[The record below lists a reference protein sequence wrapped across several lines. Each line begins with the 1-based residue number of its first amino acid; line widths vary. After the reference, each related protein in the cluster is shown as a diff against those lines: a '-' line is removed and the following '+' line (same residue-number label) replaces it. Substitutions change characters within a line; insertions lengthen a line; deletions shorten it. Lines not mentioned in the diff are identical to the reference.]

1 MKRIQEKVKD
11 LIEVLSY
18 KSLQDFISDPAQT
31 LSIYHFTDV
40 TSDLMAKW
48 LDRISSVQ
56 PGSGAANALAT
67 NAAASALA
75 GYRGVGK
82 SHFLAT
88 LGAIVSHP
96 ELRSRVSDPHVA
108 ASAQRL
114 KRARYTVAYVRR
126 GTHDTLLEEL
136 KDAIARTFDVS
147 AENFT
152 DSLADLLG
160 FASEK
165 AGDLPFVLMVDTAFE
180 RTSRVARDDGVLLG
194 EIAETAKNLNIFV
207 AVALDD
213 DIAGA
218 DGINSAIVRRFSIDY
233 LDQEHLYR
241 IVDAHIFPKNRQML
255 PLLHEIYQNFKEV
268 MPNFRWSEQRFTALY
283 PLHPVILENAPFVRL
298 YAPEFALLG
307 FASEAGAKILGRPA
321 NSLIA
326 LDEVFDSVETS
337 LRKVEDLK
345 DAIETYDKINAEV
358 VTQIPVMQRLQAKL
372 ILKGLFLLSL
382 EGEGTTAGEIG
393 AAMLI
398 YDENAPQKAVTVVE
412 DLLQTFVAAYPEHIQ
427 QTAVEGKKIR
437 YSLKVS
443 SKDNLNQALSEAVK
457 TVLPDVVPKILRR
470 VARERFSDWIFT
482 DDAAE
487 SSDWSD
493 CKIIWRGGR
502 RGGRIFWNLD
512 DQSDR
517 TPPPG
522 LEFADW
528 EVIINPPS
536 TAPEKSKD
544 KAQIPQVFWQVASLR
559 PDEIETI
566 SRYYVLLT
574 DTNLREE
581 YGEQI
586 RAAGHS
592 NLLAVEKI
600 WNRIFLEEA
609 TLWINEFDYNFSEE
623 ARSAN
628 TLGEVFSDMLDPLFE
643 TLYPEHPHF
652 AETLD
657 MADVS
662 KLVNDYFSG
671 ARQNLKEVQQLA
683 KTFALPLG
691 LVAER
696 GNSLIIETEE
706 HLGNLPF
713 AGEVLALV
721 KENSEK
727 AISLETI
734 YTQLKK
740 SPYGLGREA
749 SHLILT
755 ALVAQRQ
762 IEFVTTKGDRI
773 NRRSLDLKIIWD
785 DIEGVAK
792 PSSFLY
798 GDERLTEWARI
809 LTTAADFQT
818 LDRPEDRE
826 AVKVALEKWLSD
838 WHSTAI
844 LERFNDLPDEVLN
857 TKIWRLA
864 TYAEKTFGTVAAT
877 VAAILED
884 SISPEEGFYRIADAF
899 SDSEKE
905 FFARRKDL
913 IILEDF
919 INGAGKREKIWNYL
933 AVCQPTQDEKI
944 EYLREKLISII
955 EESYSDPNDALN
967 EEMESLWQTFHKAF
981 SEYFSMKHDLVMKSH
996 LLQEKLDEILR
1007 SDGWWEFENL
1017 SRLSIFQKTY
1027 WNEAQKIYRQIK
1039 ELNCRFDVREMVKTQ
1054 PFCACS
1060 FNLSKMSEW
1069 ENLPETL
1076 AEHINYGRKNYRKV
1090 LQSLSQTLIP
1100 QIENF
1105 AAENNDEEFFDA
1117 AHRLIGV
1124 LKEDRETSLLTNNEL
1139 IVLQKIFDVLPTS
1152 PMMQIKFPSDEGFL
1166 SHDELRMRVNNW
1178 LEELPREPVLLK
1190 I

>member
-56 PGSGAANALAT
+56 PGSGAANALA
-67 NAAASALA
+67 NSAASALA

-88 LGAIVSHP
+88 LGAIASHP
-96 ELRSRVSDPHVA
+96 ELRSRISDPHVA

-114 KRARYTVAYVRR
+114 KRARYSIAYVRR
-126 GTHDTLLEEL
+126 GTHDTLFEEL
-136 KDAIARTFDVS
+136 KHAIAKTFD
-147 AENFT
+147 ANAADFT
-152 DSLADLLG
+152 DSLSDLLG

-165 AGDLPFVLMVDTAFE
+165 AGDLPFLLMVDTAFE
-180 RTSRVARDDGVLLG
+180 RTSRVARDDGVMLG
-194 EIAETAKNLNIFV
+194 EIAELSKNLNIFV

-255 PLLHEIYQNFKEV
+255 PLLHDIYTNFREV
-268 MPNFRWSEQRFTALY
+268 MPNFRWSEQRFASLY

-326 LDEVFDSVETS
+326 LDEVFDSVENS

-345 DAIETYDKINAEV
+345 DAIATYDKINAEV
-358 VTQIPVMQRLQAKL
+358 ITQIPVMQRLQAKL

-382 EGEGTTAGEIG
+382 EGEGTTASEIG

-398 YDENAPQKAVTVVE
+398 YDESDPRKAVKVVE
-412 DLLQTFVAAYPEHIQ
+412 DLLQAFVAAVPNDIQ
-427 QTAVEGKKIR
+427 QIAAEGRETR

-443 SKDNLNQALSEAVK
+443 GKDNLNQALTEAVK
-457 TVLPDVVPKILRR
+457 TVSPDVIPKILRR
-470 VARERFSDWIFT
+470 VARERFSDWNYT
-482 DDAAE
+482 GEDAE
-487 SSDWSD
+487 NSDWSG
-493 CKIIWRGGR
+493 CQIVWRGGR
-502 RGGRIFWNLD
+502 RDGRVFWNFD
-512 DQSDR
+512 DTSNPIPPSD
-517 TPPPG
+517 

-528 EVIINPPS
+528 EVIINPPA
-536 TAPEKSKD
+536 TAPKESKD
-544 KAQIPQVFWQVASLR
+544 AKIPQVFWQLAALR
-559 PDEIETI
+559 PEEIETVL
-566 SRYYVLLT
+566 RYYVLMS
-574 DTNLREE
+574 DTSLREE

-592 NLLAVEKI
+592 NLIAVEKI
-600 WNRIFLEEA
+600 WSRVFLEEA
-609 TLWINEFDYNFSEE
+609 TLWINGFDYNFSEE
-623 ARSAN
+623 SRSAN
-628 TLGEVFSDMLDPLFE
+628 TLCDIFSDMLDPLFE

-671 ARQNLKEVQQLA
+671 ARQALTEVQRLA

-691 LVAER
+691 IVAER
-696 GNSLIIETEE
+696 GNSIVIETEE
-706 HLGNLPF
+706 NLNNLPF
-713 AGEVLALV
+713 ARDVLTLV
-721 KENSEK
+721 KENPEK
-727 AISLETI
+727 AVSLEAI
-734 YTQLKK
+734 YRELKK
-740 SPYGLGREA
+740 KPYGLGREA

-762 IEFVTTKGDRI
+762 IEFVTSKGDRI
-773 NRRSLDLKIIWD
+773 NRRSLDLKIIWK

-798 GDERLTEWARI
+798 GEKRLTEWAKV
-809 LTTAADFQT
+809 LTNVDNFKSIEAPD
-818 LDRPEDRE
+818 DRN
-826 AVKVALEKWLSD
+826 AVRKALEKWLSE
-838 WHSTAI
+838 WRSSSL
-844 LERFNDLPDEVLN
+844 LERFNELPDEVLN
-857 TKIWRLA
+857 TKIWRIA

-877 VAAILED
+877 VAAILDD
-884 SISPEEGFYRIADAF
+884 SISLEEGFHRIADAF
-899 SDSEKE
+899 SDSEKD

-913 IILEDF
+913 IVLEDF

-944 EYLREKLISII
+944 EYLRERLINIV
-955 EESYSDPNDALN
+955 EESYANPNQTLN
-967 EEMESLWQTFHKAF
+967 EELETLWQTFHKSF
-981 SEYFSMKHDLVMKSH
+981 SEHFAVKHDIVMKSH
-996 LLQEKLDEILR
+996 ILQEKLDEILR

-1017 SRLSIFQKTY
+1017 SRLTIFQKTY
-1027 WNEAQKIYRQIK
+1027 WKEAQKIYRQIK

-1076 AEHINYGRKNYRKV
+1076 VEHINYGRKNYRKV
-1090 LQSLSQTLIP
+1090 LQSISHTLIP

-1105 AAENNDEEFFDA
+1105 AAANNDEEFFEA
-1117 AHRLIGV
+1117 AHRLVEV
-1124 LKEDRETSLLTNNEL
+1124 LKDERETSLLNNNEL
-1139 IVLQKIFDVLPTS
+1139 IVLQKVFDDLPTS
-1152 PMMQIKFPSDEGFL
+1152 PLMQIKFPSDEGFL
-1166 SHDELRMRVNNW
+1166 SHDELRLRVNNW

>member
-67 NAAASALA
+67 NAASALA

-114 KRARYTVAYVRR
+114 KRARYSVAYVRR
-126 GTHDTLLEEL
+126 GTHDTLLDEL
-136 KDAIARTFDVS
+136 KDAIARTFD
-147 AENFT
+147 ANADDFT
-152 DSLADLLG
+152 DSLADLFG
-160 FASEK
+160 FAAEK
-165 AGDLPFVLMVDTAFE
+165 SGDLPFVLIVDTAFE

-194 EIAETAKNLNIFV
+194 EMAEAARNLNIFV

-218 DGINSAIVRRFSIDY
+218 DGINSAIARRFSIDY

-268 MPNFRWSEQRFTALY
+268 MPNFRWSEQRFSSLY

-345 DAIETYDKINAEV
+345 NAIETYDKINTEV
-358 VTQIPVMQRLQAKL
+358 ITQIPVMQRLQAKL

-398 YDENAPQKAVTVVE
+398 YDESDPSKAVKTVE
-412 DLLQTFVAAYPEHIQ
+412 ELLQTFAAAYPENIQ
-427 QTAVEGKKIR
+427 QTAVEGKEIR
-437 YSLKVS
+437 YSLKIS
-443 SKDNLNQALSEAVK
+443 GKDNLNLALSEAVK
-457 TVLPDVVPKILRR
+457 TVSPDVVPKILRR
-470 VARERFSDWIFT
+470 VARERFSDWDFSG
-482 DDAAE
+482 DAAE
-487 SSDWSD
+487 NSDWSG
-493 CKIIWRGGR
+493 CGIVWRGGR
-502 RGGRIFWNLD
+502 RTGRIFWNLD
-512 DQSDR
+512 GKADK
-517 TPPPG
+517 TPSPD
-522 LEFADW
+522 LAFADW
-528 EVIINPPS
+528 EVVINPPS

-544 KAQIPQVFWQVASLR
+544 KTQTPRVFWQIAPLR
-559 PDEIETI
+559 PEEIEAI

-574 DTNLREE
+574 DTGLREE

-592 NLLAVEKI
+592 NLIAVEKI
-600 WNRIFLEEA
+600 WNRIFLEDA
-609 TLWINEFDYNFSEE
+609 TLWINEFDYNFTEE

-628 TLGEVFSDMLDPLFE
+628 TLCDVFSEMLDPLFE
-643 TLYPEHPHF
+643 TLYPQHPRF
-652 AETLD
+652 PETLD

-662 KLVNDYFSG
+662 NLVNDYFSG

-683 KTFALPLG
+683 ETFALPLG
-691 LVAER
+691 LVANR
-696 GNSLIIETEE
+696 GNSFVIETEE
-706 HLGNLPF
+706 RLGNLPT
-713 AGEVLALV
+713 AGSVIALV
-721 KENSEK
+721 KESGEK
-727 AISLETI
+727 AVSLETI
-734 YTQLKK
+734 YGQMKK
-740 SPYGLGREA
+740 SPFGLGREA

-755 ALVAQRQ
+755 ALVAQRK

-798 GDERLTEWARI
+798 GDERLTEWAQI
-809 LTTAADFQT
+809 LTTADDFQSIDT
-818 LDRPEDRE
+818 PEDRK
-826 AVKVALEKWLSD
+826 AVRAALEKWLAD
-838 WHSTAI
+838 WHATAV
-844 LERFNDLPDEVLN
+844 LERFNELPDEILN

-864 TYAEKTFGTVAAT
+864 TYAEKTFGTVATT
-877 VAAILED
+877 VAAILND
-884 SISPEEGFYRIADAF
+884 SISPEEGLYRIADAF

-913 IILEDF
+913 IVLEDF

-933 AVCQPTQDEKI
+933 AVCQPTPDEKI
-944 EYLREKLISII
+944 EYLREKLIGVI
-955 EESYSDPNDALN
+955 EESYSNPNDALN

-981 SEYFSMKHDLVMKSH
+981 SEHFAMKHDLVMKSH

-1007 SDGWWEFENL
+1007 SDDWWEFENL

-1027 WNEAQKIYRQIK
+1027 WKEAQKIYRQIK

-1090 LQSLSQTLIP
+1090 LHSLSQALIP
-1100 QIENF
+1100 QVENF
-1105 AAENNDEEFFDA
+1105 AAANNDEEFFEA
-1117 AHRLIGV
+1117 AHRLIETF
-1124 LKEDRETSLLTNNEL
+1124 KEDRETSLLSNNEL
-1139 IVLQKIFDVLPTS
+1139 IVLQKIFDDLPTS
-1152 PMMQIKFPSDEGFL
+1152 PLMQIKFPNDEGFV

>member
-56 PGSGAANALAT
+56 PGNGSANALA

-114 KRARYTVAYVRR
+114 KRVRYSVSYVRR

-136 KDAIARTFDVS
+136 KAAVARTFEVKATD
-147 AENFT
+147 FT

-160 FASEK
+160 FAAEK
-165 AGDLPFVLMVDTAFE
+165 AGDLPFILMIDTAFE

-218 DGINSAIVRRFSIDY
+218 DGINSAIARRFSIDY

-268 MPNFRWSEQRFTALY
+268 MPNFRWSEQRFTSLY

-307 FASEAGAKILGRPA
+307 FASEAGGKILGRPA

-326 LDEVFDSVETS
+326 LDEVFDSVEGS

-398 YDENAPQKAVTVVE
+398 YDENDPQKAVTVVE
-412 DLLQTFVAAYPEHIQ
+412 DLLQTFAAAYPENIQ
-427 QTAVEGKKIR
+427 QTAVEGREIR

-443 SKDNLNQALSEAVK
+443 GKDNLNQAVSEAVTK
-457 TVLPDVVPKILRR
+457 VSPEMIPKVLRR
-470 VARERFSDWIFT
+470 VARERFPDWNFSDDT
-482 DDAAE
+482 EED
-487 SSDWSD
+487 SNWSD
-493 CKIIWRGGR
+493 CRIVWRGGR
-502 RGGRIFWNLD
+502 RKGRVLWNLENKAGK
-512 DQSDR
+512 
-517 TPPPG
+517 TPPD

-536 TAPEKSKD
+536 TAPPEKSKG
-544 KAQIPQVFWQVASLR
+544 KPTIAQVFWQLAPLR
-559 PDEIETI
+559 PEEIETI
-566 SRYYVLLT
+566 LRYYVLLT
-574 DTNLREE
+574 DATLRDD

-609 TLWINEFDYNFSEE
+609 TLWIDGFDYNFSEE
-623 ARSAN
+623 ARAAN
-628 TLGEVFSDMLDPLFE
+628 TLSEVFSDMLDPLFE
-643 TLYPEHPHF
+643 TLYPEHPRF

-657 MADVS
+657 MKDVS

-671 ARQNLKEVQQLA
+671 ARQNLVEVQRLA
-683 KTFALPLG
+683 KIFALPLG

-696 GNSLIIETEE
+696 GNSFVIEREE
-706 HLGNLPF
+706 SLEKLPF
-713 AGEVLALV
+713 VKDALALV
-721 KENSEK
+721 EANTEK
-727 AISLETI
+727 AVSLESV
-734 YTQLKK
+734 YEQLNK
-740 SPYGLGREA
+740 SPFGLGREA

-755 ALVAQRQ
+755 ALVANRQ
-762 IEFVTTKGDRI
+762 IEFVTSKGDRI
-773 NRRSLDLKIIWD
+773 NRRSLDLKIIWE
-785 DIEGVAK
+785 DIEGIAK
-792 PSSFLY
+792 PAGVLY
-798 GDERLTEWARI
+798 DDERLTEWARI
-809 LTTAADFQT
+809 LTTVSDFQSI
-818 LDRPEDRE
+818 DQPEDRE
-826 AVKVALEKWLSD
+826 AIKVALENWLTD
-838 WHSTAI
+838 WHSAAI
-844 LERFNDLPDEVLN
+844 LERFSDLPDEVLN
-857 TKIWRLA
+857 TKIWRMA
-864 TYAEKTFGTVAAT
+864 NYAEKTFGTVATT
-877 VAAILED
+877 VAAILDD

-905 FFARRKDL
+905 FFDRRKDL
-913 IILEDF
+913 IVLEDF
-919 INGAGKREKIWNYL
+919 INGAGKREKIWKYL

-944 EYLREKLISII
+944 EYLREKLIGII
-955 EESYSDPNDALN
+955 EESYANPNEVLN
-967 EEMESLWQTFHKAF
+967 EELESLWQTFHKAF
-981 SEYFSMKHDLVMKSH
+981 SEHFAMKHDLVMKSH
-996 LLQEKLDEILR
+996 ILQEKLDEILR
-1007 SDGWWEFENL
+1007 SDEWWEFENL
-1017 SRLSIFQKTY
+1017 SRLTIFQKTY
-1027 WNEAQKIYRQIK
+1027 WKEAQKIYRQIK

-1054 PFCACS
+1054 PSCACS

-1090 LQSLSQTLIP
+1090 LQTLSQTLIP

-1117 AHRLIGV
+1117 AHRLIEV
-1124 LKEDRETSLLTNNEL
+1124 FKEDRETLLLTNNEL
-1139 IVLQKIFDVLPTS
+1139 IVLQKVFDDLPTS
-1152 PMMQIKFPSDEGFL
+1152 PLMQIKFPSDEGFL
-1166 SHDELRMRVNNW
+1166 SHDELRLRVNNW